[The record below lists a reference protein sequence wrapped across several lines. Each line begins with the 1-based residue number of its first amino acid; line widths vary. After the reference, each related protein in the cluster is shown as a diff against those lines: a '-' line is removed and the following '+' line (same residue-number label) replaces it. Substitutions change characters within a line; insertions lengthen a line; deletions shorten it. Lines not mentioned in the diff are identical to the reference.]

1 MLTLREIVDR
11 YLTVAGSFGQPV
23 ALSAFH
29 LSPAEIQALFS
40 ILDEDYHLSRFLH
53 FSNVAGETYIISG
66 EAVTHLS
73 IDPTIK
79 SIL

>member
-1 MLTLREIVDR
+1 MLTLREVVDR
-11 YLTVAGSFGQPV
+11 YLTVAPSFGQPV

-29 LSPAEIQALFS
+29 LAPVEIQTLFS

-53 FSNVAGETYIISG
+53 FSNITGEAYIISG
-66 EAVTHLS
+66 EAVTHLA
-73 IDPTIK
+73 IDPAIQ